1 MTEQLPIDVS
11 ILERARESIT
21 RTQLAFENAHN
32 AYVTALEIAM
42 AAIIRM
48 TKTQGAPDAVAQYER
63 AMAGLIVMRRNADD
77 AQIERVNGE
86 SIYAP
91 LVRLI
96 TEELVTA
103 VNTHSA
109 TLIVDRRDIDRQQK
123 YINEAHQ
130 KIAECYQ
137 EISKIRDALER
148 SNQP

>member
-1 MTEQLPIDVS
+1 MTDQETIDVS
-11 ILERARESIT
+11 ILERTRESIA

-86 SIYAP
+86 SVYAP

-96 TEELVTA
+96 TEELVSA
-103 VNTHSA
+103 VNAHTEQ
-109 TLIVDRRDIDRQQK
+109 LRRMRLDVDRQQM
-123 YINEAHQ
+123 YINE
-130 KIAECYQ
+130 
-137 EISKIRDALER
+137 IRRDMER

>member
-1 MTEQLPIDVS
+1 MTEQQSIDVS
-11 ILERARESIT
+11 ILERTRESIA

-63 AMAGLIVMRRNADD
+63 AMAGLIVLRRNADD

-86 SIYAP
+86 SVYAP

-96 TEELVTA
+96 TEELVDA
-103 VNTHSA
+103 VNSHSA
-109 TLIVDRRDIDRQQK
+109 TLLIDRRDIDRQQH

-137 EISKIRDALER
+137 VLAQLRDELER
-148 SNQP
+148 SSQP